1 MVDGNDVF
9 TTVSIGI
16 AVTTSPDDTADGL
29 LRDADAAMYL
39 AKARGRDRY
48 EIFDE
53 ELRTQATERLRTETY
68 LRRALDLGE
77 IEVYYQP
84 ELSLDSGMMVGAEA
98 LARWNHPVD
107 GLLEAGAFIELAEDS
122 GLILDLGAWVL
133 DEACRQAGEWHRERP
148 DFKLMIRVNLSA
160 RQIAQP
166 DLVNLVVAALDKG
179 GIESRACASRSP
191 RRR

>member
-1 MVDGNDVF
+1 MVDGNEVF

-68 LRRALDLGE
+68 LRRAVEMGE

-84 ELSLDSGMMVGAEA
+84 ELSLDTGD
-98 LARWNHPVD
+98 D
-107 GLLEAGAFIELAEDS
+107 G
-122 GLILDLGAWVL
+122 
-133 DEACRQAGEWHRERP
+133 
-148 DFKLMIRVNLSA
+148 
-160 RQIAQP
+160 
-166 DLVNLVVAALDKG
+166 
-179 GIESRACASRSP
+179 
-191 RRR
+191 RRRGAGPLAPPGRRAARGRGVHRAGRGAPA